1 MFLRASPT
9 DRAREIPPNE
19 YVHATRRALGIEEFL
34 APSCPRCH
42 RDRDG
47 GTFAAQHV
55 RTCPRD
61 GAQVAMHEPLEHARA
76 IESAPRPARAT
87 RRRKWGTIHRREK
100 SLHGHRRP
108 TRISNQR
115 IDVGVPPQRH
125 TPRCHPRRSA
135 RTITSLAKR
144 QRDDKRWN
152 RSPNIR
158 GGKSVSTTLVRD
170 TCPLTNAA

>member
-1 MFLRASPT
+1 MPLRQRWGDHYHNARKDLSARWRSGKHA
-9 DRAREIPPNE
+9 RAAE
-19 YVHATRRALGIEEFL
+19 T
-34 APSCPRCH
+34 
-42 RDRDG
+42 
-47 GTFAAQHV
+47 
-55 RTCPRD
+55 
-61 GAQVAMHEPLEHARA
+61 RA
-76 IESAPRPARAT
+76 IESAPRPARGP

-158 GGKSVSTTLVRD
+158 GGKASARRSSGTRVL
-170 TCPLTNAA
+170 